1 MNEGQNDTEPTL
13 IDLAE
18 RFDSEGMVGF
28 TRSFHRDLRDG
39 FSSVSVE
46 RYPWLEDLRKAPWS
60 GVLCLGMGGS
70 AAGGDFLSAL
80 TAQNGGCPVM
90 VHRDYRLPA
99 WFDATWLVMATS
111 HSGNTEET
119 VQCAEDALKQ
129 GATVIV
135 IATGGVLA
143 GLAELS
149 PNCHLVPSVGG
160 QPPRTAFGH
169 LFSRQVAVMEHLGL
183 MTPQDDVARSAMLE
197 RLAANNDHFDV
208 LSQPEGDI
216 ALLAAGLMN
225 QPLAVLGPTELQ
237 PALNRFKNQ
246 MNENAARFVRV
257 GTLPEMNH
265 NESVAWGG
273 VGPDA
278 DPAAANQAV
287 LLLTWSGMH
296 PRVQQRLDWMVAH
309 ATTETA
315 WNLVGEGQSLLE
327 CLLYHCMVMDWLS
340 ITLAFLHGKDPAAIG
355 PINALKNHLNSVQ

>member
-1 MNEGQNDTEPTL
+1 MNEAQNETEPTL

-70 AAGGDFLSAL
+70 AAGGDFLAAL

-119 VQCAEDALKQ
+119 VQSAEDALKQ

-183 MTPQDDVARSAMLE
+183 M
-197 RLAANNDHFDV
+197 
-208 LSQPEGDI
+208 LSLI
-216 ALLAAGLMN
+216 
-225 QPLAVLGPTELQ
+225 
-237 PALNRFKNQ
+237 
-246 MNENAARFVRV
+246 
-257 GTLPEMNH
+257 H
-265 NESVAWGG
+265 
-273 VGPDA
+273 
-278 DPAAANQAV
+278 
-287 LLLTWSGMH
+287 
-296 PRVQQRLDWMVAH
+296 
-309 ATTETA
+309 
-315 WNLVGEGQSLLE
+315 
-327 CLLYHCMVMDWLS
+327 
-340 ITLAFLHGKDPAAIG
+340 I
-355 PINALKNHLNSVQ
+355 